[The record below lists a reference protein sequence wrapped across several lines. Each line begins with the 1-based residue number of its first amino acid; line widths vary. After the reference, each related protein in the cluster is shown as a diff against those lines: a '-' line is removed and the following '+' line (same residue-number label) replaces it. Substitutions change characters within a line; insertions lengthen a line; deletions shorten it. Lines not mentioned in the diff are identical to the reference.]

1 MARIAIGI
9 PCFNE
14 EAFIAGSIIS
24 ALRQAEQTPD
34 IEIIVSDNKS
44 TDQTVEKIEAVLE
57 AMPKNAPKVRLF
69 KQQDNMGVERNFCHV
84 FDHSDSEL
92 FLWLGDHDQISAG
105 YVSTGLDQLKANS
118 TTSMYCG
125 GHKTLALSG
134 AVIEQPIIYDFNQ
147 ENPIERYLKSIVE
160 INNCYIFHSIFRRQV
175 FNGYKRKPTPSPDHI
190 LISRSLWAGKLW
202 QSPDCHYMRRYFP
215 IENRLANSRLDH
227 RYVHASNNINF
238 YDAYLS
244 DLESLASR
252 LPAPIKSSILQRA
265 SDLLINRFG
274 LPFITDSVNGDSA
287 IKK

>member
-69 KQQDNMGVERNFCHV
+69 KQQDNMGVERNFWHV

-92 FLWLGDHDQISAG
+92 FLWLGAHDQISAG
-105 YVSTGLDQLKANS
+105 YVSNGLDHLQANS
-118 TTSMYCG
+118 TTSMFCG

-160 INNCYIFHSIFRRQV
+160 INNCYIFHSIFRRHV